1 MQQAQSRLD
10 ARSIMQASR
19 RASGCNPHD
28 AILTRRSGQ
37 ELIERLAL
45 LDIAPRTILDL
56 GCGAGIEAEL
66 LARCYPE
73 ALVAGLDLCSAS
85 FHAHDRASTWSAVVG
100 DAVGLPFKTDAFD
113 LVFANLIL
121 PWCEPAVVLNEIARI
136 LVSGG
141 AVVLATLGPDTLRE
155 LRAAWIGVDDHE
167 HVHQFVDMHDLG
179 DTLLHAGFTE
189 PVLDV
194 QNLGFTYRD
203 LNSLADDLRAL
214 GATNVL
220 AHRRRT
226 LTGRSRWQAFEDA
239 YPSLERD
246 QGRLRA
252 TFELIYTVAWAK
264 APASGK
270 ETSVCVDLPQ

>member
-10 ARSIMQASR
+10 VRSIIQASR

-28 AILTRRSGQ
+28 TILARRSGQ

-45 LDIAPRTILDL
+45 LDIEPRAILDL

-121 PWCEPAVVLNEIARI
+121 PWCEPVVALNEIARI

-194 QNLGFTYRD
+194 QILGFTYRD

-246 QGRLRA
+246 PGRLRA

-264 APASGK
+264 APAGGK
-270 ETSVCVDLPQ
+270 ETGVRVDLPQ

>member
-28 AILTRRSGQ
+28 TILARRSGQ

-45 LDIAPRTILDL
+45 LDIEPRAILDL

-121 PWCEPAVVLNEIARI
+121 PWCEPVVALNEIARI

-194 QNLGFTYRD
+194 QILGFTYRD

-246 QGRLRA
+246 PGRLRA

-264 APASGK
+264 APAGGK
-270 ETSVCVDLPQ
+270 ETGVRVDLPQ

>member
-37 ELIERLAL
+37 ELIERLVL
-45 LDIAPRTILDL
+45 LDIEPRTILDL

-121 PWCEPAVVLNEIARI
+121 PWCEPVVALNEIARI

-155 LRAAWIGVDDHE
+155 LRAAWSGVDDHE

>member
-45 LDIAPRTILDL
+45 LDIEPRTILDL

>member
-10 ARSIMQASR
+10 SRSIMQASR
-19 RASGCNPHD
+19 RASECNPHD
-28 AILTRRSGQ
+28 TILTRRSGQ

-45 LDIAPRTILDL
+45 LDIEPRTILDL

-66 LARCYPE
+66 LTRRYPE

-85 FHAHDRASTWSAVVG
+85 FHGHDRVSKWSAVVG

-121 PWCEPAVVLNEIARI
+121 PWCEPVVALNEIARI

-155 LRAAWIGVDDHE
+155 LRAAWSGVDDHE

-194 QNLGFTYRD
+194 QMLGFTYRD
-203 LNSLADDLRAL
+203 LKSLADDLRTL
-214 GATNVL
+214 GATNAL
-220 AHRRRT
+220 THRRRT

-239 YPSLERD
+239 YTSLKRD

-270 ETSVCVDLPQ
+270 ETRVRVNLPQ